1 MCARIIPG
9 DLARQI
15 ELELKPRLTYQARW
29 SAGRQTGRQAG
40 LIGLDLV
47 AIWLKASLGIKL
59 LTRFFEN
66 FCPLHSALN
75 SALLNLPL
83 VQFSVLANH

>member
-47 AIWLKASLGIKL
+47 AIWLKALVKASLGIKL
-59 LTRFFEN
+59 LTRF
-66 FCPLHSALN
+66 S
-75 SALLNLPL
+75 
-83 VQFSVLANH
+83 

>member
-1 MCARIIPG
+1 MCAHIIPG

-29 SAGRQTGRQAG
+29 SAGRQAG

-47 AIWLKASLGIKL
+47 AIWLKALAKASLGIKL
-59 LTRFFEN
+59 LTRFSQTFA
-66 FCPLHSALN
+66 HST
-75 SALLNLPL
+75 
-83 VQFSVLANH
+83 VH